1 MCDSGGAENVEKTL
15 VVACI
20 PAFNEEG
27 RIAGVVLQVRKYV
40 DRVVVCDDGSVDLTG
55 AIAEGLGAVVIKH
68 ERKRGKGAALNSSF
82 RYVRDLRPD
91 VVVVL
96 DADGQHDP
104 GEIPRLVEQGLGG
117 AAELSSTEEFHA
129 MWQGCQAASILLRG
143 GARPSARS

>member
-1 MCDSGGAENVEKTL
+1 MNRTESKPF

-27 RIAGVVLQVRKYV
+27 SIAGVVVQARKYV

-55 AIAEGLGAVVIKH
+55 AIAEGLGAVVIRH
-68 ERKRGKGAALNSSF
+68 ERNMGKGAALNSSF
-82 RYVRDLRPD
+82 RYVRDLKPD

-104 GEIPRLVEQGLGG
+104 GEIPRLVEPGLGG
-117 AAELSSTEEFHA
+117 AAELSSTERSHA
-129 MWQGCQAASILLRG
+129 AWQGCQAASILLRG
-143 GARPSARS
+143 GARPLAGS